1 MKRIIIML
9 FCLVISA
16 CGVNKSWDI
25 KNMDVAKELQPQ
37 ENIIMELIEQTNES
51 LTVEFK
57 NNDNDPWIYGERFAI
72 QVLVDNEWY
81 IVPSEM
87 VFNLIGYN
95 LYPNESITKT
105 YDISSY
111 GTLPSG
117 TYRLVVSNLAVEFI
131 IE

>member
-1 MKRIIIML
+1 MKRIIVML
-9 FCLVISA
+9 FCLFISA
-16 CGVNKSWDI
+16 CGMNKSWDI
-25 KNMDVAKELQPQ
+25 KNMDVAEELQPQ
-37 ENIIMELIEQTNES
+37 ENITMELIEQTNES
-51 LTVEFK
+51 FTVEFT
-57 NNDNDPWIYGERFAI
+57 NNDNDPWIYGEVFSI

>member
-57 NNDNDPWIYGERFAI
+57 NNDNDPWIYGEVFSI

-87 VFNLIGYN
+87 AFNLVGYN
-95 LYPNESITKT
+95 LYPNESVTKT

-117 TYRLVVSNLAVEFI
+117 TYRLVASNLAVEFI